1 MRMVMFLFIQVKI
14 NNFVGVL
21 DKKETR
27 VLKGGGG
34 GGGGGG
40 GEWVC
45 LDGEVYPPSHPYI
58 SKVCLKAISPFIF
71 K

>member
-34 GGGGGG
+34 GGKMGLPR
-40 GEWVC
+40 W
-45 LDGEVYPPSHPYI
+45 
-58 SKVCLKAISPFIF
+58 
-71 K
+71 

>member
-27 VLKGGGG
+27 VLKGE
-34 GGGGGG
+34 G
-40 GEWVC
+40 GEKWVC

>member
-1 MRMVMFLFIQVKI
+1 MRLVMFLFIQVKI

-34 GGGGGG
+34 A
-40 GEWVC
+40 EWVC

>member
-34 GGGGGG
+34 GG
-40 GEWVC
+40 EWVC
-45 LDGEVYPPSHPYI
+45 LDGEVLGRPPPPPPPPPPPMR
-58 SKVCLKAISPFIF
+58 LPRW
-71 K
+71 

>member
-27 VLKGGGG
+27 VLKGR
-34 GGGGGG
+34 GGGG
-40 GEWVC
+40 GEMGLPRW
-45 LDGEVYPPSHPYI
+45 
-58 SKVCLKAISPFIF
+58 
-71 K
+71 

>member
-21 DKKETR
+21 DKKETTL
-27 VLKGGGG
+27 LKGGG
-34 GGGGGG
+34 
-40 GEWVC
+40 WVC
-45 LDGEVYPPSHPYI
+45 LDGEVYLPPHPYI

>member
-21 DKKETR
+21 DKKETTL
-27 VLKGGGG
+27 LKGGGG
-34 GGGGGG
+34 G
-40 GEWVC
+40 WVC